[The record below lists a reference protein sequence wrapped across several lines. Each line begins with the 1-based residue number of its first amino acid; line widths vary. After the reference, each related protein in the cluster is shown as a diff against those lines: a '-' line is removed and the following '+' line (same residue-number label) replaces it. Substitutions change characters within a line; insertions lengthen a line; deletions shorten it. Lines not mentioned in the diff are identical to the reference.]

1 MSIGIPPDG
10 TGGADLGGT
19 GGGVDRG
26 RWNVE
31 RGADQGRAECMG
43 AIIIERSVDWKALLV
58 NHAWSILWAA
68 MYQASGSVSAGRL
81 KGMVAIWL
89 WMLDLRPQ
97 QNFTTRVRGSVY
109 PASETKVRKVSK

>member
-19 GGGVDRG
+19 GGRVDGG
-26 RWNVE
+26 RQNVE
-31 RGADQGRAECMG
+31 RGADRGRAERAG
-43 AIIIERSVDWKALLV
+43 AVVVDQSVDWKASLV
-58 NHAWSILWAA
+58 SRAWSILQADA
-68 MYQASGSVSAGRL
+68 YQASGSVSVGCP

-89 WMLDLRPQ
+89 WMLILRPQ
-97 QNFTTRVRGSVY
+97 RNFTTRVRGSVH